1 MEAHCQ
7 VVSPKNNQKGTYK
20 PSFLIFQN
28 VVRPTVNG
36 GEMGRFLRF
45 FLILRAD
52 MICVKKEFTDLLH
65 LRLPFDDPYKYFD
78 LV

>member
-1 MEAHCQ
+1 M
-7 VVSPKNNQKGTYK
+7 KGN
-20 PSFLIFQN
+20 PSKI
-28 VVRPTVNG
+28 TVNG

-52 MICVKKEFTDLLH
+52 IICIKKEFTDLLH
-65 LRLPFDDPYKYFD
+65 LRLPFDDPYRYFD